1 MYIQHYTTIYSGIL
15 SDILF
20 WNSICSCPG
29 PAHSVW
35 SSRYELP
42 RRAGTEVDEKRR
54 RGEGGEGEDELHL
67 CDLETLTWKVGKNP
81 RFGAVKF
88 SKTSPTGLTMLVS
101 VSQLGSL
108 DPTADKKL
116 KFSFGGFTMLALI
129 HNPWAAGTNLF
140 QKQRRRKG
148 GPNSHALACAIW
160 LAYEIKEFS
169 WVCSNLRTKRGIKKW
184 SAKPM
189 IYGC

>member
-67 CDLETLTWKVGKNP
+67 CDLETLTWKVGKNHD
-81 RFGAVKF
+81 
-88 SKTSPTGLTMLVS
+88 
-101 VSQLGSL
+101 LGPL
-108 DPTADKKL
+108 
-116 KFSFGGFTMLALI
+116 
-129 HNPWAAGTNLF
+129 N
-140 QKQRRRKG
+140 
-148 GPNSHALACAIW
+148 
-160 LAYEIKEFS
+160 
-169 WVCSNLRTKRGIKKW
+169 
-184 SAKPM
+184 SAKPVPRVLPCWSLSPNLDPWIPPQTRNWNFPLEDSRCWRWSTIPELLGPISSKNKGAAKAAPILM
-189 IYGC
+189 L